1 MIYYG
6 RVVSYDPKK
15 TTIEFT
21 IASLGQQ
28 RRFVG
33 EVSGN
38 NYSPGDRIIVGRVG
52 GVRSEGF
59 MVIGNLT
66 RSLISGGD
74 ELAEIVNTL
83 DELDEKIGS
92 LEANVQTLGANLSWL
107 EFDVEALEQTS
118 SSQEVEIG
126 SLSSRTLSLE
136 GDYTSLNNAVNQKIN
151 RTEITPTFVWEKVWQ
166 YGGGGIN
173 ATTLEGY
180 SHDDIIQQT
189 EVTKTKILE
198 LIADGSLLANLNA
211 DKLDSLDSTQLYR
224 SLASTSNADAATSFG
239 AAPGTGLGPFSGA
252 TSVETLPH
260 GSGGLLQRVV
270 DATGRIAQRVRNS
283 GVWGSWQELARKS
296 DLPTVPVIMRGVS
309 SVTFSSASYTSVNIS
324 YGFSFSAHPRV
335 LVTVAGAPGGSA
347 SVVLRTLNHSASGC
361 SVYGYSAT
369 GANITTTVPF
379 HWLAI
384 EA

>member
-92 LEANVQTLGANLSWL
+92 LEANLQT
-107 EFDVEALEQTS
+107 LEQTS
-118 SSQEVEIG
+118 SSQEAEIG
-126 SLSSRTLSLE
+126 SIYSRTLSLE
-136 GDYTSLNNAVNQKIN
+136 GNYTSLNDAVNQKIN

-166 YGGGGIN
+166 YGGGID

-296 DLPTVPVIMRGVS
+296 DLPTVPVIRRGAS
-309 SVTFSSASYTSVNIS
+309 SVTFSSASYASVNIS
-324 YGFSFSAHPRV
+324 YGFSFSTHPRV